1 MQMSHGIKQENQ
13 HGWGNSGLRVAQ
25 AIVCVEQAMPDLLVS
40 EEKRWKP
47 KDARKLCW
55 NFSPFT
61 LFLLSTYV
69 DDEDRR
75 SLLIPSQIHEYV
87 QGGKIMQFRT
97 IV

>member
-1 MQMSHGIKQENQ
+1 MAQE
-13 HGWGNSGLRVAQ
+13 
-25 AIVCVEQAMPDLLVS
+25 IVCVEQGMSDLFVS
-40 EEKRWKP
+40 EEKDEKL

-87 QGGKIMQFRT
+87 QGGKIEYAICDNM
-97 IV
+97 I

>member
-1 MQMSHGIKQENQ
+1 MSHGIKQENQ
-13 HGWGNSGLRVAQ
+13 HGWGNRGPRVAQ
-25 AIVCVEQAMPDLLVS
+25 AIVCVEQGMSDLFVS
-40 EEKRWKP
+40 EEKDEKP

-75 SLLIPSQIHEYV
+75 SLLIPSQIHEYI
-87 QGGKIMQFRT
+87 QGGKIMWFKI